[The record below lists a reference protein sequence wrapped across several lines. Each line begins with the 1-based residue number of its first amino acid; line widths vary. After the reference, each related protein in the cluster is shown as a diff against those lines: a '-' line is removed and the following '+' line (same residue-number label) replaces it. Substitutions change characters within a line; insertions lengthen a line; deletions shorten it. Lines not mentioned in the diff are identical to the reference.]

1 MLLIIATKMF
11 LQLQQRQVNRVQIN
25 GNQISVTTTERS
37 KEGPAARSVEVRSAA
52 VRRINAERRGMVAI
66 VQAVMEEEI
75 GHATHRRRHREAV
88 TISPAAPLQGQT
100 APDPDGG
107 AEIAPVGRRRRKIS
121 AKTRRREG
129 RQSPQR
135 QQASQTEFL
144 KCTE

>member
-75 GHATHRRRHREAV
+75 GHATHRRRHREAA

-135 QQASQTEFL
+135 QQASQTGFL

>member
-25 GNQISVTTTERS
+25 GKTISVTTAARS
-37 KEGPAARSVEVRSAA
+37 KEDPAARSVEMRSAA

-75 GHATHRRRHREAV
+75 GHAMHRRRHRGAA
-88 TISPAAPLQGQT
+88 TISPAAPLRGQT
-100 APDPDGG
+100 APVPVGG
-107 AEIAPVGRRRRKIS
+107 AEVAPVGRRRRKIS

-144 KCTE
+144 RCTE